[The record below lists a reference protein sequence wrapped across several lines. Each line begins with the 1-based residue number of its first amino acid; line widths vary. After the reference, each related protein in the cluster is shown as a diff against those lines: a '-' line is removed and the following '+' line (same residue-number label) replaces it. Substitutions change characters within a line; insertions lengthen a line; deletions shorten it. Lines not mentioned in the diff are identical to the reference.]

1 MANGRTLVRPGVAHV
16 SRAAPLSIQTVGL
29 MDRNKK
35 EPIALIFQS
44 YLADGVSVNCRCYY

>member
-35 EPIALIFQS
+35 EPIALIFQN
-44 YLADGVSVNCRCYY
+44 YLADGVSSNEPT